1 MFVMMFYLFR
11 LFELACG
18 DYCTLAGVEANRD
31 SVVSVEDNGG
41 CRLGSGYRI
50 IDVAALELDI
60 IICLARDDLGAD
72 IGYLAVDG
80 LHLCLGIAL
89 RVGVI
94 RRIDDLVRIDIDI
107 DAVRLELVNILCKAL
122 GKGLAVDLYLRVL
135 LDVDK
140 RVALNDLRAVV
151 SDVLESHEV
160 GRLAINVEQRGN
172 VAV

>member
-1 MFVMMFYLFR
+1 MTELRLTAACKSHPAQLSAAAENICGGAVVCNVILFR
-11 LFELACG
+11 FFKLACG

-31 SVVSVEDNGG
+31 SVISVEDNGG

-94 RRIDDLVRIDIDI
+94 RRIYDLVRVDIDI
-107 DAVRLELVNILCKAL
+107 DAVRLELVDILCKTL
-122 GKGLAVDLYLRVL
+122 GKGLAVNLYLRVL
-135 LDVDK
+135 LDVDE
-140 RVALNDLRAVV
+140 RIA
-151 SDVLESHEV
+151 
-160 GRLAINVEQRGN
+160 
-172 VAV
+172 